1 MPCLQAVSADLTFT
15 EPSPS
20 LHKVLLAPCTV
31 YFWGAATAQLAEN
44 GERFSEN
51 GERFSENGE
60 RFFPFDAPSLPST
73 VQSAASAAP
82 RYVKAK

>member
-1 MPCLQAVSADLTFT
+1 M
-15 EPSPS
+15 
-20 LHKVLLAPCTV
+20 
-31 YFWGAATAQLAEN
+31 ATAQLAENGERFPTNGERFPTNGERFPTN

-51 GERFSENGE
+51 GERFS
-60 RFFPFDAPSLPST
+60 PFDAPSLPST